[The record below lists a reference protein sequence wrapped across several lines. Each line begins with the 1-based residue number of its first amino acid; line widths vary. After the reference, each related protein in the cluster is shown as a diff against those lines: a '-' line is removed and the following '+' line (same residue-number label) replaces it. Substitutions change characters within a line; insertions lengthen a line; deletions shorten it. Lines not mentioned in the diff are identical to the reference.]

1 MSLKIY
7 GKPQNR
13 AMRTTWLAGE
23 LGLDYEF
30 ISEFSDDPEFAKVN
44 PNRRVPAISDDGF
57 NLYESFAIAFYLAKK
72 HKSPIWPDSLEG
84 EALVLQWSFWAANEI
99 ERKFA
104 DALRAIGVIGGGEK
118 DPAAL
123 AVIGE
128 ESVKPLTVLQDHLA
142 DRAYLLGDDFTV
154 ADLNVAC
161 VVGWGKFAGLDFEPY
176 PAVNDWFSRCI
187 KREAFPMRD

>member
-30 ISEFSDDPEFAKVN
+30 ISEFADDPEFTKVN

-84 EALVLQWSFWAANEI
+84 EALVMQWSFWAANEI
-99 ERKFA
+99 ERKF
-104 DALRAIGVIGGGEK
+104 
-118 DPAAL
+118 
-123 AVIGE
+123 
-128 ESVKPLTVLQDHLA
+128 
-142 DRAYLLGDDFTV
+142 
-154 ADLNVAC
+154 
-161 VVGWGKFAGLDFEPY
+161 GKWNMF
-176 PAVNDWFSRCI
+176 
-187 KREAFPMRD
+187 